1 MGKVIEDTSDSECDL
16 PRSSYEIPKRYGSD
30 CSYCSGDSFDSF
42 GEDIWERNQML
53 SWRIE
58 YEAQLNA
65 TRARQ
70 PRRAACHITVTT
82 ADLDGTWEL
91 PSLAESDCDGELELI
106 RYTIC
111 TSAMAFEDSAAAAVA
126 WERSLSL
133 GSRLDRTFSL
143 CLPTSVSEGLLGKP
157 TRLPSTPACSKSTF
171 GKALNQARSQ
181 TAPTRATSGES
192 SPQIPSE

>member
-1 MGKVIEDTSDSECDL
+1 MD
-16 PRSSYEIPKRYGSD
+16 
-30 CSYCSGDSFDSF
+30 
-42 GEDIWERNQML
+42 
-53 SWRIE
+53 
-58 YEAQLNA
+58 YEAWLNA

-70 PRRAACHITVTT
+70 PRRAACHITQAVTT

-133 GSRLDRTFSL
+133 GSRLDRSHSAFK
-143 CLPTSVSEGLLGKP
+143 G
-157 TRLPSTPACSKSTF
+157 
-171 GKALNQARSQ
+171 
-181 TAPTRATSGES
+181 S
-192 SPQIPSE
+192 SN